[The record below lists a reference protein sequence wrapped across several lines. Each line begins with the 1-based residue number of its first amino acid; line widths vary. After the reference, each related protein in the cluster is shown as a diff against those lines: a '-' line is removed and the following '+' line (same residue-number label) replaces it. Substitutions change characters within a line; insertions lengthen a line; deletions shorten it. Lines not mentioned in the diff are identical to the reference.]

1 MTRQYT
7 SNIYIGQKV
16 NITITGGLHPVEAL
30 VTKIDYD
37 TGRVHVNPI
46 GYKTRWSAK
55 PECISNREGKFL
67 RFEDNEFKFASRRLV

>member
-1 MTRQYT
+1 MARQYP

-16 NITITGGLHPVEAL
+16 TITITAGLHSIEAL

-37 TGRVHVNPI
+37 NGRVHVNPI

-55 PECISNREGKFL
+55 PQCISNREGKIL
-67 RFEDNEFKFASRRLV
+67 RFENNEFTFANRRAI